1 MIGGCRGTQ
10 EPKTTGLELSLHL
23 PPVAVLFGF
32 SLAARVVFVH
42 EVAKELV
49 AFGVLGRYPL
59 NLAARESSSRNSTSL
74 VPPQLLT
81 TSSSRLSSPRRFH
94 YHACSVRR
102 S

>member
-1 MIGGCRGTQ
+1 LAGAAALK

-42 EVAKELV
+42 EVVAKELV